1 MSTWIE
7 NDEVWGCRERDAIYT
22 DCPQSEIWA
31 MPWMMFR
38 KTSSGWLREEHSRMK
53 KEKMQKLWVHFVFM
67 NDHWGQGGWNKV
79 YWVEKV
85 ERTSQKKTGH
95 GHLGPYFNVSVCQS
109 FCFLLTPLTF
119 IGYKATRY
127 LSKLQF
133 NNSTLLLNSF
143 LGHTF
148 VYRSL
153 SITFRTGHGLPS
165 DLFPDTYLVMQC
177 LAF

>member
-1 MSTWIE
+1 
-7 NDEVWGCRERDAIYT
+7 
-22 DCPQSEIWA
+22 
-31 MPWMMFR
+31 MM
-38 KTSSGWLREEHSRMK
+38 KYGA
-53 KEKMQKLWVHFVFM
+53 
-67 NDHWGQGGWNKV
+67 
-79 YWVEKV
+79 V
-85 ERTSQKKTGH
+85 ERGMPFTQTVLKVKFEQCPEWCSGKHLLGDWGKNIPGWRKRKCKSFEYILCSWMTTEAKVAGTKYTGWRRWRGHPQKKTGH
-95 GHLGPYFNVSVCQS
+95 GHLGPYFNVSICQS

-127 LSKLQF
+127 LSKMQF

-165 DLFPDTYLVMQC
+165 DFSLTHV
-177 LAF
+177 